1 VEEQTGK
8 SPSPRGPRLV
18 RNPLSI
24 LGIIIA
30 LASVANIIFLA
41 LVDLFSATA
50 NPYVGILAYMVLP
63 GLMLMG
69 AALVPAGMLL
79 ERRRRQKYGT
89 TVPSLPPIDL
99 KIPKHRQ
106 AVIFFGSVTLVFL
119 FLSAVGSYRAY
130 EYTDSVN
137 FCGQLCHSVMHPEFI
152 AYQASPHARVA
163 CVECHVGPG
172 ATWYMR
178 AKLTGLYQ
186 VYAVALKKY
195 PKPIPTPV
203 HSLRPAQDTCEQCH
217 WPEKFMGAQLKVITR
232 FAADEKNT
240 PQQIRMVINTGGG
253 SPLAGQ
259 VAGIHW
265 HMNIANDVTYVAT
278 DDKRQVIPWVRI
290 RDHQGRITEYFLKDS
305 EITKDKIAQL
315 PQRQMD
321 CVDCHNRP
329 SHIYRPPDQSV
340 DESLL
345 ARRLDP
351 TLPYVK
357 KVSTGALTGN
367 YNSTAEAMEGIA
379 TQLDRYYLTEHRQL
393 HSTRQREIKQAIEE
407 VQRIYRTTIFPEM
420 KVDWRTHPN
429 NIGHLMWPGC
439 FRCHDGKHVSSEG
452 LVIRND
458 CDICHTVLSQEKSS
472 TTMAIKGTTFQH
484 PVDIGDL
491 KDAVCS
497 DCHGGNAGGQ

>member
-1 VEEQTGK
+1 LIGF
-8 SPSPRGPRLV
+8 
-18 RNPLSI
+18 
-24 LGIIIA
+24 GI
-30 LASVANIIFLA
+30 V
-41 LVDLFSATA
+41 
-50 NPYVGILAYMVLP
+50 
-63 GLMLMG
+63 
-69 AALVPAGMLL
+69 LVPVGMLI
-79 ERRRRQKYGT
+79 ERRRRRKHGT
-89 TVPSLPPIDL
+89 TVPSIPRIDL
-99 KIPKHRQ
+99 NIPRHRELL
-106 AVIFFGSVTLVFL
+106 IFFGSLTLVFL
-119 FLSAVGSYRAY
+119 FLTAVGSYRAY

-152 AYQASPHARVA
+152 AYQGSPHARVA

-186 VYAVALKKY
+186 VYATTFNKY

-217 WPEKFMGAQLKVITR
+217 WPEKFMGAQLRVFTH
-232 FAADEKNT
+232 FAPDEKNT
-240 PQQIRMVINTGGG
+240 PRQVRMLIKTGGG

-265 HMNIANDVTYVAT
+265 HMNIANDVTYAAT

-290 RDHQGRITEYFLKDS
+290 RDHQGRVTEYFAKDS
-305 EITKDKIAQL
+305 GLTKDQIAKL
-315 PQRQMD
+315 PVRKMD

-329 SHIYRPPDQSV
+329 SHIYRPPDHSV

-357 KVSTGALTGN
+357 KVSAEALTGD
-367 YNSTAEAMEGIA
+367 YKSTAEAMEGIA
-379 TQLDRYYLTEHRQL
+379 TRIDRYYLTEHRQL
-393 HSTRQREIKQAIEE
+393 HSARQRDIKQTIEE

-429 NIGHLMWPGC
+429 NIGHMLWPGC
-439 FRCHDGKHVSSEG
+439 FRCHDGKHVSPEG
-452 LVIRND
+452 LMVRNE
-458 CDICHTVLSQEKSS
+458 CEICHTVLSQEESGA
-472 TTMAIKGTTFQH
+472 TMAIKGTQFQH
-484 PVDIGDL
+484 PIDVGDL
-491 KDAVCS
+491 KEAVCS
-497 DCHGGNAGGQ
+497 DCHGGSAGGQ